1 VSEPSP
7 RLHDTPRRAVNI
19 PQVDYRMRN
28 ILPERLHAVLKFGG
42 RSVLDV
48 GCGNGAYVLELKDRY
63 DIRGVDRHGFPS
75 WQESPQLF
83 SIADAA
89 RLGFRDGS
97 FDTIL
102 SFETLEHLQDPE
114 LALREFFRVCRRNLI
129 ITVPNCDL
137 TPGLQNSNLIYSHW
151 FDRTHVN
158 FFTMGSIVNLVQMAG
173 FRIRASEP
181 INRLRLG
188 PVVME
193 ALGLQGFMA
202 KFGTR
207 LFRAVQRR
215 QYPITLLI
223 VGEKV

>member
-1 VSEPSP
+1 VSEPRPSP
-7 RLHDTPRRAVNI
+7 HAPSRRAADI
-19 PQVDYRMRN
+19 PRVDYRIRT

-42 RSVLDV
+42 NSVLDV

-63 DIRGVDRHGFPS
+63 DIRGVDRQRFPS
-75 WQESPQLF
+75 WKEAPQLF

-89 RLGFRDGS
+89 QLGFRDGS

-102 SFETLEHLQDPE
+102 SFETLEHLPDPE
-114 LALREFFRVCRRNLI
+114 LALREYFRVCRRNLI
-129 ITVPNCDL
+129 LTVPNCVL

-151 FDRTHVN
+151 FDPTHVN
-158 FFTMGSIVNLVQMAG
+158 FFSMGSIAKLVQAAG
-173 FRIRASEP
+173 FRIRASEH

-193 ALGLQGFMA
+193 ALGLQGLLA

-207 LFRAVQRR
+207 LFRVVQRR
-215 QYPITLLI
+215 HYPITLLV